1 MLGGLV
7 TALRTLTALPVPG
20 RDAERF
26 SSSLYWFPAV
36 GLVIGAVVALLAR
49 AGMLVG
55 WPELAAVLALL
66 GGVTLTRGLHA
77 DGLADLA
84 DGFFGGRNR
93 DAALRIMKDPNVGS
107 FGALA
112 LIGIMLFKFVCL
124 LELARAGAYGMIAA
138 GVVLSR
144 TTQVLLA
151 ARMPYARSEGG
162 TATAFVEDAGW
173 PHLLVAVF
181 SGVALLFALLG
192 GKLAPSGILVIG
204 AVAALLFVGW
214 LSQRKIGGITGDV
227 LGASSELVET
237 AVWLVAALWVKGAF
251 GGLV

>member
-26 SSSLYWFPAV
+26 SSSFYWFPAV
-36 GLVIGAVVALLAR
+36 GLVIGGVVALLAR
-49 AGMLVG
+49 AGMAAG
-55 WPELAAVLALL
+55 WPELGAVLALL

-84 DGFFGGRNR
+84 DGFFGGRSR
-93 DAALRIMKDPNVGS
+93 EAALRIMKDPNVGS
-107 FGALA
+107 FGSLA
-112 LIGIMLFKFVCL
+112 LVGIMLFKFVCL

-144 TTQVLLA
+144 TAQVLLA

-162 TATAFVEDAGW
+162 TATAFVRDAGW
-173 PHLLVAVF
+173 PHLFVASI
-181 SGVALLFALLG
+181 SGIALLFVLLG
-192 GKLAPSGILVIG
+192 GQVAPSVILVIG
-204 AVAALLFVGW
+204 ALIALLFVGW
-214 LSQRKIGGITGDV
+214 LSHRKIGGVTGDV
-227 LGASSELVET
+227 LGACSELVEA
-237 AVWLVAALWVKGAF
+237 AVWLVAALWVKGVF
-251 GGLV
+251 L

>member
-1 MLGGLV
+1 MLNGLV

-26 SSSLYWFPAV
+26 SSSLYWFPVV
-36 GLVIGAVVALLAR
+36 GLIIGGIVALLAR
-49 AGMLVG
+49 AGMAAG
-55 WPELAAVLALL
+55 WPELAAVLVLL

-93 DAALRIMKDPNVGS
+93 ESALRIMKDPNVGS
-107 FGALA
+107 FGSLA

-124 LELARAGAYGMIAA
+124 LELARAEAYGMIAA
-138 GVVLSR
+138 GAMLAR
-144 TTQVLLA
+144 TAQVLLA

-173 PHLLVAVF
+173 PHLSVASI
-181 SGVALLFALLG
+181 SGVALLLALLG
-192 GKLAPSGILVIG
+192 GQVGLSAFLVIG
-204 AVAALLFVGW
+204 ALVALLFVGW
-214 LSQRKIGGITGDV
+214 LSHCKIGGITGDV
-227 LGASSELVET
+227 LGASSELVEA
-237 AVWLVAALWVKGAF
+237 AVWLVAALWVKGS
-251 GGLV
+251 

>member
-26 SSSLYWFPAV
+26 SSSLYWFPVV
-36 GLVIGAVVALLAR
+36 GLVIGGIVALLAR
-49 AGMLVG
+49 AGMFAG

-84 DGFFGGRNR
+84 DGCFGGRNR
-93 DAALRIMKDPNVGS
+93 EVALRIMKDPNVGS
-107 FGALA
+107 FGSLA

-138 GVVLSR
+138 GAVLSR
-144 TTQVLLA
+144 TSQVLLA

-173 PHLLVAVF
+173 PHLLVASI
-181 SGVALLFALLG
+181 SGVALLFVLLDFQLLPAAALLG
-192 GKLAPSGILVIG
+192 GALF
-204 AVAALLFVGW
+204 ALLFVGW
-214 LSQRKIGGITGDV
+214 LSHRKIGGITGDV
-227 LGASSELVET
+227 LGASSELVEA
-237 AVWLVAALWVKGAF
+237 AVWLVAALWLKGS
-251 GGLV
+251 

>member
-49 AGMLVG
+49 VGMLVG

-66 GGVTLTRGLHA
+66 GDVILTRGLHA

-124 LELARAGAYGMIAA
+124 LELARPGAYGMIAA

-151 ARMPYARSEGG
+151 VRMPYARSEGG
-162 TATAFVEDAGW
+162 TATAFVQDAGW
-173 PHLLVAVF
+173 PHLLVASI
-181 SGVALLFALLG
+181 SGVALLFTLLG
-192 GKLAPSGILVIG
+192 GQLVPSGILLSG
-204 AVAALLFVGW
+204 AFAALLFVGW

>member
-1 MLGGLV
+1 MLRGLV
-7 TALRTLTALPVPG
+7 TALRTLTSLPVPG

-26 SSSLYWFPAV
+26 SSSLYWFPVV

-49 AGMLVG
+49 AGMGAG

-66 GGVTLTRGLHA
+66 GGVILTRGLHA

-93 DAALRIMKDPNVGS
+93 EAALRIMKDPNVGS
-107 FGALA
+107 FGSLA
-112 LIGIMLFKFVCL
+112 LIGVMLFKWICL

-138 GVVLSR
+138 GAVLSR
-144 TTQVLLA
+144 TAQVLLA

-173 PHLLVAVF
+173 PHLFVASI

-192 GKLAPSGILVIG
+192 GQIVPSAILLSG
-204 AVAALLFVGW
+204 AFVALLFVGW
-214 LSQRKIGGITGDV
+214 LSHRKIGGITGDV
-227 LGASSELVET
+227 LGASSELVEAFVWCV
-237 AVWLVAALWVKGAF
+237 AVLWLKGS
-251 GGLV
+251 